1 MSEILSEKEPDE
13 ERTVRF
19 WGTDPRSSN
28 GVNPHDN
35 AQPDL
40 PVNFPYCLGDFEIRW
55 SLQGWISTQDCVPAS
70 FTFDR
75 RLTRTIARAVLTSG
89 TIWQT
94 PS

>member
-19 WGTDPRSSN
+19 RGTDPRSSN

-40 PVNFPYCLGDFEIRW
+40 PVSFPYRLGDFEIR
-55 SLQGWISTQDCVPAS
+55 
-70 FTFDR
+70 
-75 RLTRTIARAVLTSG
+75 
-89 TIWQT
+89 
-94 PS
+94 